1 METKPLAEVKNHLS
15 EVVEQ
20 VSRERARVAITRNG
34 RPAAVLI
41 SPDDLESLEETL
53 AVLGDAEELA
63 ALREGLADVL
73 AGRTQSL
80 DQVERELGA

>member
-20 VSRERARVAITRNG
+20 VARERARVAITRNG

-53 AVLGDAEELA
+53 AILGDAEELA

-80 DQVERELGA
+80 DEVKRELGA

>member
-1 METKPLAEVKNHLS
+1 
-15 EVVEQ
+15 
-20 VSRERARVAITRNG
+20 
-34 RPAAVLI
+34 VLI

-53 AVLGDAEELA
+53 AILGDAEELA

-80 DQVERELGA
+80 DEVKRELGA